1 MVCFIFVCFLWVLVG
16 MVLDI
21 YLKFKDF
28 FFINRIVIIVNQK
41 VYKEIDNNWFIDV
54 QIVYMQVLVVDVKS

>member
-21 YLKFKDF
+21 YLNLKIFFLKIELLLLLIRKFIK
-28 FFINRIVIIVNQK
+28 K
-41 VYKEIDNNWFIDV
+41 
-54 QIVYMQVLVVDVKS
+54 